1 MPPSL
6 KRLRLLVTVLTVTMI
21 AGVLTII
28 LLLVIRLNASA
39 PPILVHPERFA
50 VPAGVETL
58 GYSLIGD
65 RAVLV
70 GDDQVIRVFDAESGA
85 LENSFPLD

>member
-1 MPPSL
+1 M
-6 KRLRLLVTVLTVTMI
+6 TVLTVTMI

-28 LLLVIRLNASA
+28 VLLVIRLNAETA
-39 PPILVHPERFA
+39 PILVHPERYD

-58 GYSLIGD
+58 GYSVVGD

-70 GDDQVIRVFDAESGA
+70 GDDRVIRVFDAESGA
-85 LENSFPLD
+85 LLDSYSLN